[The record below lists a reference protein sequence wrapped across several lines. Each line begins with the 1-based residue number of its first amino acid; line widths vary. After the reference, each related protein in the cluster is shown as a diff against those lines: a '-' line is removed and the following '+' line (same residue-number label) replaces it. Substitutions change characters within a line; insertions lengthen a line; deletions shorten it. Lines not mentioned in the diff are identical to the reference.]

1 MTGPAF
7 ERIVFVTPVAAAR
20 LRKRGAVV
28 ALLRER
34 GAKEDVFTAA
44 FLGDGAALER
54 LLAVSP
60 SLAQVADPACDVVE
74 VTPVHHAISG
84 GDPRAVGLLLDHVSR
99 PLRGGERALRG
110 AAARSLS
117 DAVSRLLALGADA
130 RKVGAGRWVLDP
142 AVAPLLEAAGATV
155 ADEDSRWIGASCTG
169 NQGRRDDPDYVRALL
184 RHGASVGDR
193 RARSGGTA
201 LHHAARAG
209 FLQTITVLLEHGADP
224 GARDDEGATPL
235 DWLDRARGSFDRRAV
250 RALLSQGR

>member
-74 VTPVHHAISG
+74 VTPIHHAISG

-117 DAVSRLLALGADA
+117 DAVSRLLALG
-130 RKVGAGRWVLDP
+130 RTP
-142 AVAPLLEAAGATV
+142 
-155 ADEDSRWIGASCTG
+155 
-169 NQGRRDDPDYVRALL
+169 
-184 RHGASVGDR
+184 
-193 RARSGGTA
+193 ARSGP
-201 LHHAARAG
+201 
-209 FLQTITVLLEHGADP
+209 AD
-224 GARDDEGATPL
+224 GCWTPRSL
-235 DWLDRARGSFDRRAV
+235 RC
-250 RALLSQGR
+250 